1 MEHHTTYQSYRGLP
15 SLAGVCSFEDAMRP
29 GLSVDA
35 CVTRLKR
42 YHYAFKR
49 LHQMLTARITAEPIY
64 ELKMGWSLQAHI
76 CAEYV
81 AALRK
86 RVAEMREP
94 PLHLDIVPDTFLEIF
109 FDEIRAAPSTEA
121 LVLGLYEKAFP
132 ALQAALQRHLE
143 DTNPLVDQPSVRLC
157 RLALFELNDILA
169 FGTQAVQGLVD
180 EPARTAAQEW
190 LGLLD
195 NCLLA
200 AGGLDGAE
208 EPATGAV
215 QRRFSAQPYVY
226 DGRPRRDERFQDPYN
241 MGVNAEAFLYDEHFA
256 PQAKVLMMFFKR
268 MREIDVPE
276 MMASII
282 TETSGKPWEYY
293 QEMSRQVWDEA
304 RHALMGEVGLVS
316 LGLDW
321 RKIAFN
327 FTWSLTL
334 NTELTPLERH
344 GVLYYIERGLMSNT
358 GKRFEWEV
366 GVASHDPLAATFQDY
381 DWADEVLHAHIGRA
395 WYVPEFANLQ
405 EALAY
410 GDHAWSR
417 VMSNWQTWRDQGL
430 TQHRNWWPELY
441 RDACV
446 RWGIEP
452 DKEVLAFSE
461 TYEETRADRKPIV
474 APS

>member
-1 MEHHTTYQSYRGLP
+1 MENHTSQSYRGLP
-15 SLAGVCSFEDAMRP
+15 PLAGVCSFADAMRP

-49 LHQMLTARITAEPIY
+49 LHQIMTARITAEPIY
-64 ELKMGWSLQAHI
+64 ELKMGWSLQAHL

-81 AALRK
+81 AVLRK
-86 RVAEMREP
+86 RVGEMREP
-94 PLHLDIVPDTFLEIF
+94 PLHLDTVPDTSLAIF
-109 FDEIRAAPSTEA
+109 FDEMLAVPTTEA

-132 ALQAALQRHLE
+132 ALQAALQRHLA

-157 RLALFELNDILA
+157 RLALFELNDIMA
-169 FGTQAVQGLVD
+169 FGRQTVQCLID
-180 EPARTAAQEW
+180 EPTRAAAQEW

-195 NCLLA
+195 TCLVA
-200 AGGLDGAE
+200 AGGLAGAE
-208 EPATGAV
+208 EPAALK
-215 QRRFSAQPYVY
+215 RERHFSAQPYVY

-241 MGVNAEAFLYDEHFA
+241 MGVNAEAFLYDEQFA
-256 PQAKVLMMFFKR
+256 PQPKVLMMFFKR

-276 MMASII
+276 MMASIL
-282 TETSGKPWEYY
+282 TETSGKPWAYY

-304 RHALMGEVGLVS
+304 RHALMGEVGFVS

-321 RKIAFN
+321 RKVAFN

-344 GVLYYIERGLMSNT
+344 GVLYTFERGLMPNT

-366 GVASHDPLAATFQDY
+366 GVASHNALAATFQDY
-381 DWADEVLHAHIGRA
+381 DWADEVLHAHIGRS
-395 WYVPEFANLQ
+395 WYVAEFVSLQ
-405 EALAY
+405 EALTY

-417 VMSNWQTWRDQGL
+417 VMSRTWRDQGL

-441 RDACV
+441 RGACV
-446 RWGIEP
+446 TWGIEP
-452 DKEVLAFSE
+452 DPEVLAFRE
-461 TYEETRADRKPIV
+461 TYEETRADRKTIG
-474 APS
+474 ASE